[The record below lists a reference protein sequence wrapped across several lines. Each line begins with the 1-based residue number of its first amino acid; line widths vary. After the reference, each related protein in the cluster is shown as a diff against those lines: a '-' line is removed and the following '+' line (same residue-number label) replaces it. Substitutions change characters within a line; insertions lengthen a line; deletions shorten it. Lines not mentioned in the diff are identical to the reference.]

1 MTSDLKVNRI
11 LKTIEDQ
18 AKADRKEAL
27 KLLKGA
33 KETLAEIT
41 TKIEVS
47 EKTGTQVADAYTSVF
62 NSVILALKE
71 AGSTN
76 ERLIKLVTAIQ
87 KLKSMKKD
95 DGDDG
100 SKSIFASL
108 KKSIGKDK
116 DDDD

>member
-1 MTSDLKVNRI
+1 MTSDTKVNRI

-41 TKIEVS
+41 TKIEIS

-71 AGSTN
+71 AGVAN

-87 KLKSMKKD
+87 KFKSLPGKG
-95 DGDDG
+95 GDDEG
-100 SKSIFASL
+100 KSLFASL

-116 DDDD
+116 DDD